1 MRTSIIAIFTLAAG
15 CGEAFDSSTPTD
27 KTGTFAAQVEAAH
40 VRMHVRFDAARR
52 VEDAIAH
59 SDLERARTAARI
71 IDALDEP
78 EIMPQWT
85 PFVADV
91 RDAARQVVQAGDVV
105 AASNTVA
112 LLGARCAACHVAI
125 KAHVTFPNAPRPES
139 KLASGML
146 GHQWA
151 AVQMWEGLIGPAD
164 DRWLAGAQAL
174 TTVPLNMVARAATP
188 SSPDEID
195 DVARVRMF
203 ATRALGAKDLDGR
216 ADVFGKL
223 LSACAD
229 CHAKLRDR

>member
-1 MRTSIIAIFTLAAG
+1 MRASIAAVLMVAA

-40 VRMHVRFDAARR
+40 VRMHVRFEAARR

-71 IDALDEP
+71 VDSLDEP
-78 EIMPQWT
+78 EIMPQWM

-91 RDAARQVVQAGDVV
+91 RDAARQVVQSGDVV
-105 AASNTVA
+105 AASSSVA
-112 LLGARCAACHVAI
+112 ILGARCAACHVAI
-125 KAHVTFPNAPRPES
+125 VAHVTFPNEPRPETT
-139 KLASGML
+139 GMV

-151 AVQMWEGLIGPAD
+151 AAQMWEGLIGPAD
-164 DRWLAGAQAL
+164 DRWLNGAQAL

-188 SSPDEID
+188 TSPDEID
-195 DVARVRMF
+195 DVARIRLF
-203 ATRALGAKDLDGR
+203 ARRALTAKTLDAR
-216 ADVFGKL
+216 ADVYGKL